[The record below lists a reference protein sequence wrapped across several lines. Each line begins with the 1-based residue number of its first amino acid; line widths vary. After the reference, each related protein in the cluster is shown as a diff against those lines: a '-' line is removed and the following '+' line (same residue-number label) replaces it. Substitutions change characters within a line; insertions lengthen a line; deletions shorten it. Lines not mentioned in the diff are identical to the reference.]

1 MLQTGEQV
9 SASHLQQYYHKTPF
23 ILAVQICVSGKIL
36 AQDESGAA
44 EADGHITI
52 IEMFENLLRASKN

>member
-1 MLQTGEQV
+1 MLQNGEQV
-9 SASHLQQYYHKTPF
+9 SSSNLQQYNHKTQF

-36 AQDESGAA
+36 VKDESGAA
-44 EADGHITI
+44 EADDHISI

>member
-36 AQDESGAA
+36 AKDESGAA
-44 EADGHITI
+44 EAEDHISI
-52 IEMFENLLRASKN
+52 IQMFENLLRASKN